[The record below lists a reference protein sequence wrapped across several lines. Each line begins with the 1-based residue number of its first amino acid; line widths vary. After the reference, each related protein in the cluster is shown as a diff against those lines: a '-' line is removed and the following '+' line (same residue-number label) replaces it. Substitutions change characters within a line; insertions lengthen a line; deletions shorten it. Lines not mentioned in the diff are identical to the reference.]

1 MPVAGMDIGSLST
14 EVVILDQ
21 EHKHIIAAVILPTG
35 ASSKTAIN
43 RAMEEALR
51 QSGLS
56 FAQLERI
63 VATGYGRVSVPF
75 IHEKVTEITCHGRG
89 AYHLD
94 PSVRTV
100 IDIGGQDSKVICL
113 NAQGKVVD
121 FLMNEK
127 CAAGTGRFLE
137 VMCQALE
144 VDLNDFSRLA
154 AQTNKT
160 VPISSMCTV
169 FAESEVVSLI
179 AEGYPREQIIRGI
192 IASIVERTE
201 LMANR
206 IGIVGKVM
214 MTGGVAKN
222 RAVVEALQEK
232 LGVKIIV
239 PQEPQVVG
247 ALGAALLAAEM

>member
-1 MPVAGMDIGSLST
+1 MPVAGIDIGSLST
-14 EVVILDQ
+14 EVVILHDG
-21 EHKHIIAAVILPTG
+21 KIAAAVILPTG

-43 RAMEEALR
+43 RAMEQALL
-51 QSGLS
+51 QSGFSLD
-56 FAQLERI
+56 ALERI

-75 IHEKVTEITCHGRG
+75 AHEKVTEITCHGRG
-89 AYHLD
+89 AHFLD
-94 PSVRTV
+94 PAVRTV

-113 NAQGKVVD
+113 NGQGKVVD

-144 VDLNDFSRLA
+144 VDLEDFSRLA
-154 AQTNKT
+154 GRTGKT

-192 IASIVERTE
+192 IDSIVERTE

-206 IGIVGKVM
+206 IGIMGKLM

-222 RAVVEALQEK
+222 QAVVQALQEK
-232 LGVKIIV
+232 LGTKIEV
-239 PQEPQVVG
+239 PEEPQLVG
-247 ALGAALLAAEM
+247 ALGAALLAQEEM